1 MLDRQT
7 KNSPGF
13 FSLEENQD
21 RIKEEHKVV
30 SQLYYSYF
38 LIFGETDI
46 PYTNS
51 YVSHLQS
58 RPNL

>member
-21 RIKEEHKVV
+21 RIK
-30 SQLYYSYF
+30 
-38 LIFGETDI
+38 
-46 PYTNS
+46 
-51 YVSHLQS
+51 
-58 RPNL
+58 